1 MNEIELMARTEALI
15 SAEPRTQF
23 IGENDSLRQLIFV
36 QRSRIFRFPDT
47 IWIKAVDHRSDTAI
61 LIYSRSS
68 YGYWDLGANRRR
80 VHRWLLKLKENINN

>member
-1 MNEIELMARTEALI
+1 MNEIELMARAEAQI

-23 IGENDSLRQLIFV
+23 IGKNDRLRQLIFV
-36 QRSRIFRFPDT
+36 QRSRIFKFLDT
-47 IWIKAVDHRSDTAI
+47 IWIQAVDRGSDTSI

-80 VHRWLLKLKENINN
+80 VHRWLLKLGENINN